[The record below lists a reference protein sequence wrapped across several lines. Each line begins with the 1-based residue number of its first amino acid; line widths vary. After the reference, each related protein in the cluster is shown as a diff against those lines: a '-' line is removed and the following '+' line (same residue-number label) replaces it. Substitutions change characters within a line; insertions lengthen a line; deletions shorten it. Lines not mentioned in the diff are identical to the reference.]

1 MVIIPEICPRNRHYL
16 NSGGTTLKR
25 FSAGLLLL
33 IGCGAL
39 NASIIFEPGNHP
51 GLSEENVL
59 FNQNGLIL
67 GPALT
72 VTGEISSEYLISF
85 TSNENLFTPSI
96 GQARVAAQDGA
107 FSQLGI
113 SLGANVFTDIIFNL
127 NTDNSTPGVATI
139 TVTEVAGLGATF
151 LFPVAQG
158 QNFLTIT
165 DTDGGFLKLVSIIST
180 VDVNDIRQTRI
191 SGAGEGV
198 VPEPATYVL
207 FAMGLGLIGL
217 APKFRTK

>member
-1 MVIIPEICPRNRHYL
+1 
-16 NSGGTTLKR
+16 LKR
-25 FSAGLLLL
+25 FSVGLFLLL
-33 IGCGAL
+33 GCGAL

-51 GLSEENVL
+51 GFDEENVL

-72 VTGEISSEYLISF
+72 VTGEIESEYVISF

-139 TVTEVAGLGATF
+139 TVTEVAGPGATF

-165 DTDGGFLKLVSIIST
+165 DTDGGFLKLVGISST

-191 SGAGEGV
+191 SGAGA
-198 VPEPATYVL
+198 VPEPATCML

-217 APKFRTK
+217 APKLRAK

>member
-1 MVIIPEICPRNRHYL
+1 
-16 NSGGTTLKR
+16 LKR
-25 FSAGLLLL
+25 FSAGLFLL

-51 GLSEENVL
+51 GLNEENVL

-72 VTGEISSEYLISF
+72 VTGEIDPEYLITF
-85 TSNENLFTPSI
+85 TSDENLLTPSI

-107 FSQLGI
+107 FRQLEI
-113 SLGANVFTDIIFNL
+113 SLGADVFTDIIFNL

-139 TVTEVAGLGATF
+139 TVTEVAGPGATF

-165 DTDGGFLKLVSIIST
+165 DTDGGFLKLVRLAST

-191 SGAGEGV
+191 SGAGEST
-198 VPEPATYVL
+198 VPEPATYML
-207 FAMGLGLIGL
+207 LAMGLGLIGL
-217 APKFRTK
+217 APKLKAK

>member
-1 MVIIPEICPRNRHYL
+1 MPGDLRRESAL
-16 NSGGTTLKR
+16 SSSGGNTLKR
-25 FSAGLLLL
+25 LSAGLLLL

-39 NASIIFEPGNHP
+39 NASIVFEPGNHP
-51 GLSEENVL
+51 GLNEENVL

-72 VTGEISSEYLISF
+72 VTGEIESEYLINF

-107 FSQLGI
+107 FTQLAI

-127 NTDNSTPGVATI
+127 NTDNSTPGIAVI
-139 TVTEVAGLGATF
+139 TVTEVAGPGAIY

-158 QNFLTIT
+158 QNFLTIAAIN
-165 DTDGGFLKLVSIIST
+165 GGFLKSVDITST
-180 VDVNDIRQTRI
+180 VEVNDIRQIRI

-198 VPEPATYVL
+198 VPEPGTYLL
-207 FAMGLGLIGL
+207 FTTGFGLIGL
-217 APKFRTK
+217 ARKFRPA

>member
-1 MVIIPEICPRNRHYL
+1 
-16 NSGGTTLKR
+16 LKR
-25 FSAGLLLL
+25 FSVGLFLLL
-33 IGCGAL
+33 GCGAL

-51 GLSEENVL
+51 GFDEENVL

-72 VTGEISSEYLISF
+72 VTGEIESEYVISF

-139 TVTEVAGLGATF
+139 TVTEVAGPGATF

-165 DTDGGFLKLVSIIST
+165 DTDGGFLKLVGISST

-191 SGAGEGV
+191 SGAGS
-198 VPEPATYVL
+198 VPEPATCML
-207 FAMGLGLIGL
+207 FALGLGLIGL
-217 APKFRTK
+217 APKFRAK

>member
-1 MVIIPEICPRNRHYL
+1 V
-16 NSGGTTLKR
+16 KR
-25 FSAGLLLL
+25 FSVGLFLL

-39 NASIIFEPGNHP
+39 NASIIFEPGNNP
-51 GLSEENVL
+51 GPSEENVL
-59 FNQNGLIL
+59 FNQDGLIL

-72 VTGEISSEYLISF
+72 VTGEIDPEYVISF
-85 TSNENLFTPSI
+85 TSNENLITPSI

-113 SLGANVFTDIIFNL
+113 SLGADVFTDIIFNL

-139 TVTEVAGLGATF
+139 TVTEVAGPGATF

-165 DTDGGFLKLVSIIST
+165 DTDGGFLKLVSISST

-191 SGAGEGV
+191 SGAGENI
-198 VPEPATYVL
+198 VPEPGSYMLV
-207 FAMGLGLIGL
+207 AMGLGLIGL
-217 APKFRTK
+217 APKFRAK